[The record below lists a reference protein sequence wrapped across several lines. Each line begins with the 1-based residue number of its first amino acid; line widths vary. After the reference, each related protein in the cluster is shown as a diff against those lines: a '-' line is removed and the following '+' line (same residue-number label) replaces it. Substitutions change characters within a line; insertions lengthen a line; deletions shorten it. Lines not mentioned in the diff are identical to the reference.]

1 MTNAESTQANSHTI
15 ITVFDDHLP
24 NMTSDHF
31 FCLPNEKNLS
41 KTTTTNFTQQKM
53 ANKHNAIF
61 LKLYKIE

>member
-1 MTNAESTQANSHTI
+1 MTNAESAQANSHTI

-41 KTTTTNFTQQKM
+41 KTTTT
-53 ANKHNAIF
+53 
-61 LKLYKIE
+61 KLYPAKNGK